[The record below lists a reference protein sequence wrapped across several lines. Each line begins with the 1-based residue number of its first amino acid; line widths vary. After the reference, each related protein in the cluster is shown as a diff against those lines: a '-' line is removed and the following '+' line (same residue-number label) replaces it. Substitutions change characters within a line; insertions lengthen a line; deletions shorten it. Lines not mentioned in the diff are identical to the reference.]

1 MICKQNE
8 LELMKNSIKESVLR
22 RKPEWV
28 NFCQK
33 LIQTPSPTYEEKAVA
48 KVIMDEMKKL
58 AFDEIWQDEKGNVF
72 GFVKGTDSD
81 APSINLN
88 SHMDHVAEGDPNDW
102 AYPPF
107 SGHIEG
113 DRIYGRGASDT
124 KGAIAVQTYAPRI
137 LMDTGVRPRSSIY
150 ATFVSAEEHW
160 GQGTYYLL
168 ENSGLNFDMCIL
180 GEGTTNQIMIGH
192 RGCIGVFVTVSGKS
206 AHASMPEEGH
216 NPNLDAA
223 RFMLRLEEV
232 QKGLKPHPELG
243 RTTMTPTLYNTG
255 NTSRNVI
262 PEKVIIYVDCRQS
275 LETRDDLVG
284 ILERIADEL
293 GIKAEVNVLEFM
305 EGVEKI
311 SNGFTTP
318 LNHPYVVKAR
328 NIVKDTLEREVE
340 LLNWKFCTD
349 GRLTT
354 AKGITTF
361 GFSPCEEKIAH
372 TIADSVSI
380 SLMEE
385 SLLCYPRFFMEMKKQ
400 D

>member
-1 MICKQNE
+1 MNE
-8 LELMKNSIKESVLR
+8 KIKEAVLR
-22 RKPEWV
+22 CKPEWV
-28 NFCQK
+28 NFCQR

-58 AFDEIWQDEKGNVF
+58 AFDEVWQDEKGNVF
-72 GFVKGTDSD
+72 GFVKGTDPD
-81 APSINLN
+81 APVINLN
-88 SHMDHVAEGDPNDW
+88 SHMDHVAEGDPDDW

-113 DRIYGRGASDT
+113 CRIYGRGASDT
-124 KGAIAVQTYAPRI
+124 KGAIAVQAYAPKI
-137 LMDTGVRPRSSIY
+137 LMDTGVRPRSNIY
-150 ATFVSAEEHW
+150 ATFVTAEEHW

-168 ENSGLNFDMCIL
+168 ENSGLNFDLCIL
-180 GEGTTNQIMIGH
+180 GEGTTNQIKIGH
-192 RGCIGVFVTVSGKS
+192 RGCIGIFVTVSGRS

-216 NPNLDAA
+216 NPNLEAA
-223 RFMLRLEEV
+223 RFLLRLEEV

-262 PEKVIIYVDCRQS
+262 PEKVTIYVDCRQS
-275 LETRDDLVG
+275 LESHEDLVG
-284 ILERIADEL
+284 IIENVANDLRIT
-293 GIKAEVNVLEFM
+293 AEVNVLEFM

-311 SNGFTTP
+311 SAGFSTP
-318 LNHPYVVKAR
+318 RNHPYVVRAR
-328 NIVKDTLEREVE
+328 NIVKETLKREVE
-340 LLNWKFCTD
+340 VLNWKFCTD
-349 GRLTT
+349 GRLTA

-361 GFSPCEEKIAH
+361 GFSPCEEEIAH

-385 SLLCYPRFFMEMKKQ
+385 SLLCYPRFFMEMEKQ